1 MTPFMLYPKPLF
13 FLILENTVL
22 YNFDE
27 IIDRRDTGSFKWHYS
42 DDTIPL
48 WVADMD
54 FKTAQP
60 ILAAIEQVTQHGI
73 LGYTVPTEPL
83 YQAIIDWH
91 GSRYD
96 LWLDKRDILFSTGV
110 VPSLVLMMKVFTEA
124 GNAVLINDP
133 IYTPF
138 MTKVLDNNRKLVTS
152 ALQENEG
159 RYYLDLA
166 DIEAKI
172 IEHEIKLYLFCNP
185 HNPGGRVWTA
195 DELEALLLICK
206 KHDVAIV
213 SDEIHQD
220 LTLKGHTFTPFLTL
234 ATGYEHKMVS
244 LTSMTKTFNIAG
256 IKGSMIFAKDSA
268 LLSKINQQQRLSD
281 EHELNLFAY
290 TAMHRAYEE
299 GGEWLAQALTYI
311 EANIDLTI
319 QFLEEHLPKIKVMR
333 PEASYLIWL
342 DCSAYA
348 QDDQLLYDRLRAAK
362 VELSAG
368 IKYGN
373 EGHLKMRLNVACPK
387 TLLIEGLNRM
397 YTALNIDDFNI
408 VDSI

>member
-1 MTPFMLYPKPLF
+1 M
-13 FLILENTVL
+13 L

-27 IIDRRDTGSFKWHYS
+27 IIDRRNTGSFKWHYT

-60 ILAAIEQVTQHGI
+60 ILAAIEQVAQHGI

-96 LWLDKRDILFSTGV
+96 LWLDKQDILFSPGV
-110 VPSLVLMMKVFTEA
+110 VPSLALMMNVFTEA
-124 GNAVLINDP
+124 GDAVLVNDP

-138 MTKVLDNNRKLVTS
+138 MTKVEQNGRKLVTS
-152 ALQENEG
+152 VLQENQG
-159 RYYLDLA
+159 RYHLNLV

-172 IEHEIKLYLFCNP
+172 IEHKVKLYLFCNP

-195 DELEALLLICK
+195 DELEALLSICK

-220 LTLKGHTFTPFLTL
+220 LTLSGHTFKPFLTL
-234 ATGYEHKMVS
+234 ATGYEHKVVS

-290 TAMHRAYEE
+290 AAMRSAYEQ

-311 EANIDLTI
+311 EANIELTLE
-319 QFLEEHLPKIKVMR
+319 FLEEHLPKIKVMR

-342 DCSAYA
+342 DCSAYE
-348 QDDQLLYDRLRAAK
+348 QDDQTLYDKLRSAK
-362 VELSAG
+362 IELSAG
-368 IKYGN
+368 IKYGA

-387 TLLIEGLNRM
+387 ELLLEGLNRM
-397 YTALNIDDFNI
+397 QTALNSDVLNNNVI
-408 VDSI
+408 

>member
-1 MTPFMLYPKPLF
+1 M
-13 FLILENTVL
+13 L

-27 IIDRRDTGSFKWHYS
+27 VIERRDTGSVKWHYS
-42 DDTIPL
+42 DETIPL

-60 ILAAIEQVTQHGI
+60 ILDAIGQVTQHGI

-96 LWLDKRDILFSTGV
+96 LWLDKQDILFSPGA
-110 VPSLVLMMKVFTEA
+110 VPSLALMMNVFTEA
-124 GNAVLINDP
+124 GDAVLVNNP

-138 MTKVLDNNRKLVTS
+138 MTKVEQNGRTLVTS
-152 ALQENEG
+152 ALKEIDG
-159 RYYLDLA
+159 KYYLDLT

-172 IEHEIKLYLFCNP
+172 VEHKVKLYLLCNP
-185 HNPGGRVWTA
+185 HNPGGRVWKIG
-195 DELEALLLICK
+195 ELQALLALCK

-220 LTLKGHTFTPFLTL
+220 LTLSGHTFTPFLKL
-234 ATGYEHKMVS
+234 AEIEGYEHKVVS
-244 LTSMTKTFNIAG
+244 LTSMTKAFNVAG
-256 IKGSMIFAKDSA
+256 IKGSMIFAKDEA
-268 LLSKINQQQRLSD
+268 LLRKISQQQRLND
-281 EHELNLFAY
+281 EYELNLFAY
-290 TAMHRAYEE
+290 EVMRSAYEE
-299 GGEWLAQALTYI
+299 DGEWLAQALNYI
-311 EANIDLTI
+311 EANIDLTV
-319 QFLEEHLPKIKVMR
+319 QFLEENLPKVKVMR

-348 QDDQLLYDRLRAAK
+348 QEDQILYDTLRDAK
-362 VELSAG
+362 VELNAG
-368 IKYGN
+368 IKYGA

-387 TLLIEGLNRM
+387 ALLLEGLNRM
-397 YTALNIDDFNI
+397 HKALNSDVLNSNVI
-408 VDSI
+408 

>member
-1 MTPFMLYPKPLF
+1 MPH
-13 FLILENTVL
+13 
-22 YNFDE
+22 NFDE

-54 FKTAQP
+54 FKAAEP
-60 ILAAIEQVTQHGI
+60 ILKAIEQVVQHGI

-91 GSRYD
+91 GSRYG
-96 LWLDKRDILFSTGV
+96 LWLDKQDILFSPGV
-110 VPSLVLMMKVFTEA
+110 VPSLVLLMKVFTEA
-124 GNAVLINDP
+124 GDAVLINDP

-152 ALQENEG
+152 ALKEVEG
-159 RYYLDLA
+159 KYRLDLD

-172 IEHEIKLYLFCNP
+172 VEHKVKLYLLCNP
-185 HNPGGRVWTA
+185 HNPGGRVWTL
-195 DELEALLLICK
+195 DELKALLLICK
-206 KHDVAIV
+206 KHNVAIV

-220 LTLKGHTFTPFLTL
+220 LTLSGYQFTPLLTL
-234 ATGYEHKMVS
+234 AEAAGYAQKVVS
-244 LTSMTKTFNIAG
+244 LTSMTKTFSIAG
-256 IKGSMIFAKDSA
+256 IKGSMIFAKDRA
-268 LLSKINQQQRLSD
+268 LLRKISEQQRLSD

-290 TAMHRAYEE
+290 AAMRSAYEE
-299 GGEWLAQALTYI
+299 GGDWLAQALDYI
-311 EANIDLTI
+311 EANIDLTV
-319 QFLEEHLPKIKVMR
+319 QFLEKHLPKIKIMR

-342 DCSAYA
+342 DCSAYFD
-348 QDDQLLYDRLRAAK
+348 DDQALYDKLREAK

-368 IKYGN
+368 IKYGG

-387 TLLIEGLNRM
+387 AVLREGLNRV
-397 YTALNIDDFNI
+397 YSALNSNENPKA
-408 VDSI
+408 

>member
-1 MTPFMLYPKPLF
+1 MP
-13 FLILENTVL
+13 VL

-27 IIDRRDTGSFKWHYS
+27 IIDRRHTGSFKWHYS

-60 ILAAIEQVTQHGI
+60 ILAVIEQVAQHGI

-96 LWLDKRDILFSTGV
+96 LWLDQQNILFSPGV

-124 GNAVLINDP
+124 GDAVLINDP

-138 MTKVLDNNRKLVTS
+138 MTKVLDNDRKFVTS
-152 ALQENEG
+152 ALKEAEG
-159 RYYLDLA
+159 KYILDLA

-172 IEHEIKLYLFCNP
+172 IEHKVKLYLFCNP
-185 HNPGGRVWTA
+185 HNPGGRVWTT
-195 DELEALLLICK
+195 DELEALFLICK

-220 LTLKGHTFTPFLTL
+220 LTLSGYTFTPFLTL
-234 ATGYEHKMVS
+234 ATGYEHKVVS

-290 TAMHRAYEE
+290 TAMRSAYEQ
-299 GGEWLAQALTYI
+299 GDEWLEQVLTYI
-311 EANIDLTI
+311 EANIEVTL

-348 QDDQLLYDRLRAAK
+348 QDDQTLYDKLRAAK

-373 EGHLKMRLNVACPK
+373 EGRLKMRLNVACPK
-387 TLLIEGLNRM
+387 ALLLEGLSRM
-397 YTALNIDDFNI
+397 HKALNSEVLNSNVI
-408 VDSI
+408 

>member
-1 MTPFMLYPKPLF
+1 M
-13 FLILENTVL
+13 L

-27 IIDRRDTGSFKWHYS
+27 IIDRRNTGSFKWHYT
-42 DDTIPL
+42 DETIPL

-60 ILAAIEQVTQHGI
+60 ILSAIEQVTQHGI

-96 LWLDKRDILFSTGV
+96 LWLEQQDILFSPGV
-110 VPSLVLMMKVFTEA
+110 VPSLVMMMKVFTEA
-124 GNAVLINDP
+124 GDAVLINNP

-138 MTKVLDNNRKLVTS
+138 MTKVLDNNRKLMTS

-172 IEHEIKLYLFCNP
+172 IEHKVKLYLFCNP

-195 DELEALLLICK
+195 EELEALLLICK

-220 LTLKGHTFTPFLTL
+220 LTLSGHIFTPFLTL
-234 ATGYEHKMVS
+234 AEGYEHKVVS

-256 IKGSMIFAKDSA
+256 IKGSMIFAKDSG

-290 TAMHRAYEE
+290 TAMRSAYEE
-299 GGEWLAQALTYI
+299 GDEWLAQALTYI
-311 EANIDLTI
+311 EANIDLTL

-348 QDDQLLYDRLRAAK
+348 QDDQMLYDALRDAK

-368 IKYGN
+368 IKYGD
-373 EGHLKMRLNVACPK
+373 EGRLKMRLNVACPK
-387 TLLIEGLNRM
+387 ALLIEGLSRM
-397 YTALNIDDFNI
+397 QTALNSDVFNI

>member
-1 MTPFMLYPKPLF
+1 M
-13 FLILENTVL
+13 L

-27 IIDRRDTGSFKWHYS
+27 IIDRRNTGSFKWHYS
-42 DDTIPL
+42 DYTIPL

-60 ILAAIEQVTQHGI
+60 ILAAIEQVAQHGI

-96 LWLDKRDILFSTGV
+96 LWLDKQDILFSPGV
-110 VPSLVLMMKVFTEA
+110 VPSLVLIMKVFTET
-124 GNAVLINDP
+124 GDAVLINDP

-138 MTKVLDNNRKLVTS
+138 MTKVLDNNRQLVTS
-152 ALQENEG
+152 ALQEAEG
-159 RYYLDLA
+159 KYTLDLE

-172 IEHEIKLYLFCNP
+172 IEHKVKLYLFCNP

-195 DELEALLLICK
+195 DELEALLSICK

-220 LTLKGHTFTPFLTL
+220 LTLSGHTFIPFLTL
-234 ATGYEHKMVS
+234 VKGYEHKVVS

-290 TAMHRAYEE
+290 TAMRNAYEQ
-299 GGEWLAQALTYI
+299 GGEWLAQALIYI
-311 EANIDLTI
+311 EANIDLTL

-342 DCSAYA
+342 DCSAYE
-348 QDDQLLYDRLRAAK
+348 QDDQTLYDKLRAAK

-368 IKYGN
+368 IKYGG

-387 TLLIEGLNRM
+387 ALLIEGLNRM
-397 YTALNIDDFNI
+397 HKALNSVVLNNNVI
-408 VDSI
+408 

>member
-1 MTPFMLYPKPLF
+1 M
-13 FLILENTVL
+13 L

-27 IIDRRDTGSFKWHYS
+27 IIDRRNTGSFKWHYT
-42 DDTIPL
+42 DETIPL

-60 ILAAIEQVTQHGI
+60 ILSAIEQVTQHGI

-96 LWLDKRDILFSTGV
+96 LWLDKQDILFSPGV
-110 VPSLVLMMKVFTEA
+110 VPSLVMMMKVFTEA
-124 GNAVLINDP
+124 GDAVLINNP

-138 MTKVLDNNRKLVTS
+138 MTKVLDNDRKLVTS
-152 ALQENEG
+152 ALQEAEG
-159 RYYLDLA
+159 KYTLDLE

-172 IEHEIKLYLFCNP
+172 IEHKVKLYLFCNP

-195 DELEALLLICK
+195 EELEALLLICK

-220 LTLKGHTFTPFLTL
+220 LTLSGHIFTPFLTL
-234 ATGYEHKMVS
+234 AEGYEHKVVS

-256 IKGSMIFAKDSA
+256 IKGSMIFAKDSG

-290 TAMHRAYEE
+290 TAMRSAYEQ
-299 GGEWLAQALTYI
+299 GDEWLAQALTYI
-311 EANIDLTI
+311 EANIDLTL

-348 QDDQLLYDRLRAAK
+348 QDDQMLYDALRDAK

-368 IKYGN
+368 IKYGD
-373 EGHLKMRLNVACPK
+373 EGRLKMRLNVACPK
-387 TLLIEGLNRM
+387 ALLIEGLSRM
-397 YTALNIDDFNI
+397 QTALNSDVFNI

>member
-1 MTPFMLYPKPLF
+1 M
-13 FLILENTVL
+13 L

-27 IIDRRDTGSFKWHYS
+27 VIERRDTGSVKWHYS

-54 FKTAQP
+54 FKATEP
-60 ILAAIEQVTQHGI
+60 ILKAIEQVAQHGI

-96 LWLDKRDILFSTGV
+96 LWLDKQDILFSPGV

-124 GNAVLINDP
+124 GDSVLINDP

-138 MTKVLDNNRKLVTS
+138 MTKVEQNGRTLVTS
-152 ALQENEG
+152 ALQEVEG
-159 RYYLDLA
+159 KFYLDLE

-172 IEHEIKLYLFCNP
+172 IEHKVKLYLLCNP
-185 HNPGGRVWTA
+185 YNPGGRVWTV
-195 DELEALLLICK
+195 DELEALLSICK
-206 KHDVAIV
+206 KYDVAIV

-220 LTLKGHTFTPFLTL
+220 LTLSGHTFIPFLTL
-234 ATGYEHKMVS
+234 VKGYEHKVVS

-256 IKGSMIFAKDSA
+256 IKGSMIFAKDST

-290 TAMHRAYEE
+290 EVMRSAYEE
-299 GGEWLAQALTYI
+299 GDEWLEQALAYI
-311 EANIDLTI
+311 EANIELTL
-319 QFLEEHLPKIKVMR
+319 QFLEKHLPKIKVMR

-348 QDDQLLYDRLRAAK
+348 QDDQTLYDKLRAAK

-368 IKYGN
+368 IKYGA

-387 TLLIEGLNRM
+387 VLLLEGLNRM
-397 YTALNIDDFNI
+397 HEALNSDVLKINVI
-408 VDSI
+408 

>member
-1 MTPFMLYPKPLF
+1 M
-13 FLILENTVL
+13 L

-27 IIDRRDTGSFKWHYS
+27 ILDRRDTGSVKWHYS

-54 FKTAQP
+54 FKAAQP
-60 ILAAIEQVTQHGI
+60 ILNAIEQVSQHGI

-96 LWLDKRDILFSTGV
+96 LWLDKQDILFSPGV
-110 VPSLVLMMKVFTEA
+110 VPSLALMTNVFTEA
-124 GNAVLINDP
+124 GDAVMVNNP

-138 MTKVLDNNRKLVTS
+138 MTKVEQNGRTLVTS
-152 ALQENEG
+152 ALKEIDG
-159 RYYLDLA
+159 KYYLALT

-172 IEHEIKLYLFCNP
+172 VEHKVKLYLLCNP
-185 HNPGGRVWTA
+185 HNPGGRVWTIG
-195 DELEALLLICK
+195 ELQALLALCK

-220 LTLKGHTFTPFLTL
+220 LTLSGHTFTPFLKL
-234 ATGYEHKMVS
+234 AEIEGYEHKVVS
-244 LTSMTKTFNIAG
+244 LTSMTKTFNVAG
-256 IKGSMIFAKDSA
+256 IKGSMIFAKDQA
-268 LLSKINQQQRLSD
+268 LLNKIDQQQRLSD

-290 TAMHRAYEE
+290 EVMRSAYEE
-299 GGEWLAQALTYI
+299 GNEWLEQALSYI

-319 QFLEEHLPKIKVMR
+319 NFLEQHLPDIKVMR

-348 QDDQLLYDRLRAAK
+348 QEDQILYDTLRDAK
-362 VELSAG
+362 VELNAG
-368 IKYGN
+368 IKYGA

-387 TLLIEGLNRM
+387 ALLLEGLNRM
-397 YTALNIDDFNI
+397 HKALNSDVLNSNVI
-408 VDSI
+408 